1 MKIRI
6 PFKMF
11 GEDGELEIDF
21 PVSAYYI
28 VAKTREEVEAEA
40 RKDAEQVGRYLGAFR
55 DKFQK
60 IILGYERVPGI
71 ENVYETLKLCSKD
84 DILRERL
91 LELKRAKFKGELNE
105 LSGNS

>member
-1 MKIRI
+1 MKIKI
-6 PFKMF
+6 PFKIF
-11 GEDGELEIDF
+11 GKEDGELEIDF

-28 VAKTREEVEAEA
+28 VAKTKEEIEKEA
-40 RKDAEQVGRYLGAFR
+40 REDAEQVGRYLGAFR

-71 ENVYETLKLCSKD
+71 ENVYQTLIDCDTD

-91 LELKRAKFKGELNE
+91 LELKKARLKGE
-105 LSGNS
+105 

>member
-6 PFKMF
+6 PFKIF
-11 GEDGELEIDF
+11 GKEDGELEIDF

-28 VAKTREEVEAEA
+28 VAKTKKEVEKEA
-40 RKDAEQVGRYLGAFR
+40 REDAEQVGRYLGAFR

-71 ENVYETLKLCSKD
+71 ENVYETLKLCSED
-84 DILRERL
+84 DIIRERL
-91 LELKRAKFKGELNE
+91 LELARARLKGE
-105 LSGNS
+105 